1 MFARRPQW
9 QTNSEQFSW
18 DCTGG
23 NFVNG
28 VLKYIAHFLSC
39 QSKAQ
44 KLEKYK
50 IKIIW
55 CVNRYQFKQWVLLI
69 IKYTKTVKMSK
80 RTYGMIISG
89 EFFLSPNTI
98 AKFICLDLPF
108 RFPHSHFIDRILI
121 YFVTV
126 RLSKFLIPANDI
138 QKSFDQFEL
147 LVRNKHVWNCRF
159 RDERHFSQLLLF
171 CTIKVQQAGAGCFV
185 VIARE

>member
-9 QTNSEQFSW
+9 QTNSEQISW

-23 NFVNG
+23 TFVNG

-121 YFVTV
+121 YLVTV

-138 QKSFDQFEL
+138 QKSILINLNYWCVTNTFEIVDSETRGTSRSCFCS
-147 LVRNKHVWNCRF
+147 VRSKFNKQ
-159 RDERHFSQLLLF
+159 EQ
-171 CTIKVQQAGAGCFV
+171 V
-185 VIARE
+185 VL